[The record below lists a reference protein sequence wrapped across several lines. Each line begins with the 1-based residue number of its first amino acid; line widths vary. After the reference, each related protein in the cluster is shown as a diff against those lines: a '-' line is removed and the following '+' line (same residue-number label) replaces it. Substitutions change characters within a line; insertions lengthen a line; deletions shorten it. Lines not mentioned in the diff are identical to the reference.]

1 MSFFFTELARAL
13 TKDVVPH
20 IRDKWYEMGLA
31 LALTP
36 DDLEELRGSNQ
47 ELSDVFMMWEEK
59 KTRPFTWDTL
69 IITLRSIDE
78 HDLAE
83 RLFHTR
89 Q

>member
-1 MSFFFTELARAL
+1 M
-13 TKDVVPH
+13 PH
-20 IRDKWYEMGLA
+20 ISDKWYEMGLA

-69 IITLRSIDE
+69 ITALRSINE
-78 HDLAE
+78 HNLAE
-83 RLFHTR
+83 QLLNMR